1 MYNRMSETTS
11 KIATT
16 SQKQNTMT
24 PSSEQFLNPI
34 ERVVGEIA
42 AAQEIIK
49 QKKLLIMGLK
59 LEIDQHH
66 QENNFKDGD
75 IIEGMRVEKIT
86 RSNGYEYKPAIIN
99 KINSIKRKAEEDGDV
114 IAKPPTEYWRVGLV

>member
-1 MYNRMSETTS
+1 
-11 KIATT
+11 
-16 SQKQNTMT
+16 MT

-59 LEIDQHH
+59 LEIDQHY

-75 IIEGMRVEKIT
+75 IIEGIRVEKIT

-99 KINSIKRKAEEDGDV
+99 KINAIKRKAEEDGDV
-114 IAKPPTEYWRVGLV
+114 IAKPPTEYWRGG

>member
-1 MYNRMSETTS
+1 MSETTS

-16 SQKQNTMT
+16 SQKPNTMT
-24 PSSEQFLNPI
+24 PSSENFLNPI

-59 LEIDQHH
+59 LEIDQHY

-75 IIEGMRVEKIT
+75 IIEGIRVEKI
-86 RSNGYEYKPAIIN
+86 K
-99 KINSIKRKAEEDGDV
+99 
-114 IAKPPTEYWRVGLV
+114 

>member
-1 MYNRMSETTS
+1 
-11 KIATT
+11 
-16 SQKQNTMT
+16 MT

-59 LEIDQHH
+59 LEIDQHY

-75 IIEGMRVEKIT
+75 IIEGIRVEKIT

-99 KINSIKRKAEEDGDV
+99 KINV
-114 IAKPPTEYWRVGLV
+114 IWTGYANYLINKIGFSVCLSVHNTK